1 MKRDLSDRATLQQR
15 RIDGRDEGTRVKFGS
30 LAEGLG
36 YALRRA
42 QLASFKSF
50 QQVFGE
56 AGITPAQYSA
66 LLIIELN
73 PGLRQNQVSDALGIK
88 RANFVGLIDKLEERR
103 LVERT
108 PASDRRSYALY
119 LTAQGRKFMQS
130 LHILNTRQENR
141 LRAALTTEQC
151 NMLLDALNTIVSA
164 VDEQTIRTAPV
175 DDDP

>member
-1 MKRDLSDRATLQQR
+1 MKRDLSDPAAIQQPR
-15 RIDGRDEGTRVKFGS
+15 GDANDDAAQINCGS
-30 LAEGLG
+30 LADGFG

-56 AGITPAQYSA
+56 TGITPAQYSA

-88 RANFVGLIDKLEERR
+88 RANFVGLIDKLEERE

-108 PASDRRSYALY
+108 PAADRRSYALY
-119 LTAQGRKFMQS
+119 LTAAGRKLVKT
-130 LHILNTRQENR
+130 LHTLNAMHEQR
-141 LRAALTTEQC
+141 LRAALTPQQQAR
-151 NMLLDALNTIVSA
+151 LLEGLNAIVASVEDASSRNGA
-164 VDEQTIRTAPV
+164 ADDEV
-175 DDDP
+175 